1 MAAIVHHGLQSHLES
16 QHTESIALKLRL
28 PSSKPPL
35 PQLIDLAFKPSFW
48 DSSSTIKPHSEEN
61 NNNKKSTP
69 ANPNSWSF
77 REALS
82 NVTKEPSQNQTTY
95 VHPQQKRFSLSLS
108 PKSLQLCTENL
119 GNESGSDSGSDS
131 DENSI
136 DMFSSVNGNSGT
148 REQTQQRQPR
158 QLSTA
163 KKAKTQNFPPPL
175 TTIRGGSESLR
186 VRPHREDG
194 RLVIEVTKVP
204 PSSSCFHA
212 ERSHG
217 RLRLCFL
224 TNHTPSFETEAAAEE
239 EDDVEEKEP
248 FVNDK
253 GFENEIGGQ
262 VKDTTKEEQ
271 EETEDETG
279 EEEEQD
285 EECVACGYVKSDV
298 IIMEKYERLRRCKE
312 GGDHEN
318 YEFLNW
324 SEPRLVA
331 TS

>member
-48 DSSSTIKPHSEEN
+48 DSNSTIKPHNEEN
-61 NNNKKSTP
+61 NKSTP
-69 ANPNSWSF
+69 SNPNSWSF
-77 REALS
+77 LEALS
-82 NVTKEPSQNQTTY
+82 NITKEPSQNQTTY

-298 IIMEKYERLRRCKE
+298 IIMEKYERLRSCNE